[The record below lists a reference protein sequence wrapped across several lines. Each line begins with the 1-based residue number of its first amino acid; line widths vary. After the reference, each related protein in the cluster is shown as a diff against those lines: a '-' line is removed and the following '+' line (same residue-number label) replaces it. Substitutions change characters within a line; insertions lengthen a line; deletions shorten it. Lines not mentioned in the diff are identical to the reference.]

1 MYERVRQWMW
11 EMREWE
17 KKERVRAG
25 LLCSNFRAWPKVISS
40 HINEI
45 KRSVACQDFQGAPF
59 QWWMNPFIA
68 WIRFNV
74 YFHFGFILLIVIS
87 NSQFGVWPIWFNSTK
102 RQHEKKKFSV
112 AQLEPKNSSD
122 SNCLFAHSLAFEMIF
137 YLHRHS
143 ERFTFWILCCY
154 VNWTMDFNMKIWK
167 MHQIITYH
175 CEMSVL
181 NFLWLFPFWP
191 GHMTSLS
198 DEKNQ
203 PQIKIV

>member
-102 RQHEKKKFSV
+102 RQHEKKSFPLHSWSQKTLPIQTASSRIPWHLRWFSIFIDIPKDLHFGYFV
-112 AQLEPKNSSD
+112 VMWIEP
-122 SNCLFAHSLAFEMIF
+122 
-137 YLHRHS
+137 
-143 ERFTFWILCCY
+143 WIL
-154 VNWTMDFNMKIWK
+154 IWK
-167 MHQIITYH
+167 Y
-175 CEMSVL
+175 
-181 NFLWLFPFWP
+181 
-191 GHMTSLS
+191 
-198 DEKNQ
+198 EKCT
-203 PQIKIV
+203 K